1 MAIMDDDSSD
11 RSLEDLL
18 GSPARVRLV
27 IHFLVHPDDR
37 LHLRELQRHTGLG
50 HRSLQRELAKL
61 EDWELVE
68 REEEDRR
75 VYYVPNLRHP
85 RWKVLRGVVRGFV
98 ARPEEVLGE
107 ALTDARDQIEA
118 AFIYGSVATGDER
131 SDSDLDL
138 FVVAGDDALSRSDLS
153 GQLMDAGVVIGREVN
168 VKLYDSDELEEAARS
183 PSSYLRSVLGGE
195 KRWVIGEKP
204 PPRVVAVS
212 PDRTEGSAT
221 PRLPASSRR

>member
-1 MAIMDDDSSD
+1 MPEVDVEDDVLHFRTALNGSMATMDDDSAD

-18 GSPARVRLV
+18 GSPAQVRLV

-61 EDWELVE
+61 EDWGLVE

-85 RWKVLRGVVRGFV
+85 RWKVLQGVVRGF

-107 ALTDARDQIEA
+107 ALSDAGDQIEA

-131 SDSDLDL
+131 DDSDLDL

-153 GQLMDAGVVIGREVN
+153 GQLMDAGFVIGREVN
-168 VKLYDSDELEEAARS
+168 VNLYYSSELDEAARS

-195 KRWVIGEKP
+195 KRWVIGEERDLA
-204 PPRVVAVS
+204 RVA
-212 PDRTEGSAT
+212 G
-221 PRLPASSRR
+221 